1 MDFKRL
7 DDVSGVGAERF
18 GGIARGSWGS
28 NALAVVKLGSTS
40 SSEEAR
46 VEFDKKKSQKKSD
59 LPTTVSAV
67 AMASGRRMDTA
78 ARGTR

>member
-28 NALAVVKLGSTS
+28 NALAGCEIRKYKF
-40 SSEEAR
+40 E
-46 VEFDKKKSQKKSD
+46 
-59 LPTTVSAV
+59 
-67 AMASGRRMDTA
+67 
-78 ARGTR
+78 